1 MFSDYRP
8 KPPNAPPKRSR
19 TAYTS
24 HQLVQLEEEFG
35 KNRYLCRTRR
45 IELSQRLTLTE
56 RQIKIWFQNR
66 RMKFKKYESS
76 PMGIVK
82 SVNRPPKKA
91 VKMDP
96 LPSYQQAIPDSTCK
110 IGGDHQT
117 IVNRLMAHSQY
128 TGATSPQSIKTE
140 KMDNSRSSS
149 SAANIS
155 IYPPNVTP
163 FGYPQMNYYRQP
175 NFQYNASMMGQSCST
190 LQIQNQQAAH
200 QSNPNIYNNMDYYQ
214 KNLFVGGYNYSNGL
228 SYQQPPNYYN
238 HFPSQHSLPRFSPS
252 TTSGSGHTYDQV
264 SPNSSPN
271 SDYVF
276 NGDVQQFAKMNEST
290 GTATDLSNNSLES
303 LECPL
308 SVAAQMIEDSAHTI
322 TYSKVESPICSDVM
336 PMLEREQIDA
346 IKSDLMDDARYSGI
360 ICLDSQGQPMIDTP
374 SVTISWGMKDKD

>member
-1 MFSDYRP
+1 MP
-8 KPPNAPPKRSR
+8 AKRSR

-24 HQLVQLEEEFG
+24 HQLVELEEEFTS
-35 KNRYLCRTRR
+35 NRYLCRTRR

-66 RMKFKKYESS
+66 RMKFKKYELA
-76 PMGIVK
+76 PTGIVK
-82 SVNRPPKKA
+82 SVNKPSKKI
-91 VKMDP
+91 VKLQT

-128 TGATSPQSIKTE
+128 PGSTSPQALIKVE
-140 KMDNSRSSS
+140 KFDDSYPNSNI
-149 SAANIS
+149 AAGSN
-155 IYPPNVTP
+155 YPPNVTP
-163 FGYPQMNYYRQP
+163 FGYPQMNFYRHAVQP
-175 NFQYNASMMGQSCST
+175 NFQYNNSMMSQNSQ
-190 LQIQNQQAAH
+190 QIAQQFQNQQTAH
-200 QSNPNIYNNMDYYQ
+200 QNNAMNGPNHYNNFEYYQ
-214 KNLFVGGYNYSNGL
+214 KSLFVGGYNYNNGL

-238 HFPSQHSLPRFSPS
+238 HFQPQQSLPRISPS
-252 TTSGSGHTYDQV
+252 NTSCSGQTYDQV

-276 NGDVQQFAKMNEST
+276 NGDVQQYSKINDST

-308 SVAAQMIEDSAHTI
+308 SVAAQMMEESVNTI
-322 TYSKVESPICSDVM
+322 TYCKVESPLTT
-336 PMLEREQIDA
+336 PMMEKAKIDA

-360 ICLDSQGQPMIDTP
+360 ICLDSEGQPMIDTP